1 MMYDEKTDLKSVS
14 QFAVCLR
21 LVDGNLDA
29 NNGFIG
35 LKNMPITDA
44 DSIAWKLKDILLRM
58 DMKLGKFWGQCYD
71 VSTCLVQKV
80 K

>member
-35 LKNMPITDA
+35 LKNMPTTDA
-44 DSIAWKLKDILLRM
+44 DSIAWKLKDILLWM
-58 DMKLGKFWGQCYD
+58 DMKLGEF
-71 VSTCLVQKV
+71 
-80 K
+80 

>member
-35 LKNMPITDA
+35 LKNMLTTDA

-58 DMKLGKFWGQCYD
+58 DMKLGKF
-71 VSTCLVQKV
+71 
-80 K
+80 

>member
-14 QFAVCLR
+14 QFVVCLR

-35 LKNMPITDA
+35 LKNMPTTDA
-44 DSIAWKLKDILLRM
+44 DSIAWKLKDILLR
-58 DMKLGKFWGQCYD
+58 
-71 VSTCLVQKV
+71 T
-80 K
+80 